1 MFRSMLISFHF
12 IDWCI
17 IKNSLVVFLIPSV
30 HGWKVILVRWKGL
43 NEKLKF
49 EVNLPREI
57 KDFYSEEKKIGKFK
71 LR

>member
-1 MFRSMLISFHF
+1 MV
-12 IDWCI
+12 I

-30 HGWKVILVRWKGL
+30 HGWKLILARWKGL

-57 KDFYSEEKKIGKFK
+57 KDFYSEEEKIRNLNYMILIIYEIIGNN
-71 LR
+71 